1 MTDPSPVYMGR
12 FAPIKAAD
20 IVDLYL
26 DIAADLGV
34 GETISSVAFTV
45 KDAAAATVAGVVSDN
60 TETATRT
67 DFRVT
72 APATAGA
79 YTLTAVFT
87 ISDGQKL
94 TRISDLWIV

>member
-1 MTDPSPVYMGR
+1 MTYPVPVYMGR
-12 FAPIKAAD
+12 FDPIKVGD

-26 DIAADLGV
+26 DIAADLAT

-45 KDAAAATVAGVVSDN
+45 TNGTGGTVANVVGN
-60 TETATRT
+60 HTETATRT

-72 APATAGA
+72 APTAGA

-94 TRISDLWIV
+94 TRIANLTVV